1 MKLYGKWKKLPKP
14 PVSIN
19 REWRIS
25 KMFDYRAKP
34 FNLDDEDVAWVE
46 KTFSEM
52 TEDEKIQ
59 SLFFPCMRNY
69 DEASIDELLDTLHPC
84 GVMYRPCSA
93 EEAVNATNMF
103 RKKCKIPMLIAANLE
118 KGGNGIVNEGT
129 LIGAP
134 LQIAATDN
142 VENARRLGILC
153 AREGKAVG
161 ANYAFAPIIDIDYNF
176 RNPITN
182 TRTFGSDP
190 ARVAAFGAA
199 YTEECQKLGV
209 CVSIKHFPG
218 DGRDERDQHLVTSI
232 NDMSCEDWMA
242 TYGNNYKASIDKGA
256 LTVMVGHIMQPA
268 WQKRINPDLKD
279 EDIMPATLSPELIGP
294 EGLLRKYL
302 GFNGVICTDA
312 TTMAG
317 FTIPMDRSKSVPYS
331 IACGAD
337 IFLFNK
343 NMEEDLE
350 YMRKGVA
357 DGVITKE
364 RLDEAVKRVLALK
377 AALKLYK
384 QTEDLKVEDAL
395 AVLGCE
401 EHQQWAKEVADQAV
415 TLVKEE
421 KGVLPLDPV
430 HKKRV
435 LYCPIE
441 SEQGVSYS
449 VKAGVC
455 DHFKQ
460 LLEKEGFEVTTFV
473 PAPMFEGKTPRQD
486 EVTKGYDYIIYL
498 ANMSTKSNQTTVRIE
513 WQQPMGANCPHYLNS
528 VPTIFIS
535 VENPYHLL
543 DVPRIK
549 TFINAYNSNDYVLEA
564 IIDKIMGRSEFKGVN
579 PVDPFCGKWD
589 TRL

>member
-1 MKLYGKWKKLPKP
+1 
-14 PVSIN
+14 
-19 REWRIS
+19 
-25 KMFDYRAKP
+25 MFDYRAKP
-34 FNLDDEDVAWVE
+34 FYLDDEDVAWVE

-69 DEASIDELLDTLHPC
+69 DEASIDELLNTLHPC

-103 RKKCKIPMLIAANLE
+103 RKKSKIPMLIAANLE

-134 LQIAATDN
+134 LEIAATDN
-142 VENARRLGILC
+142 IENARRLGILC

-232 NDMSCEDWMA
+232 NDLSCEDWMA

-268 WQKRINPDLKD
+268 WEKRINPDLKD

-350 YMRKGVA
+350 YMRAGVR
-357 DGVITKE
+357 DGIITKE

-384 QTEDLKVEDAL
+384 QTEDLKLEDAL
-395 AVLGCE
+395 KVLGCE
-401 EHQQWAKEVADQAV
+401 EHQQWAKEIADQSV

-421 KGVLPLDPV
+421 KGVLPLNPN
-430 HKKRV
+430 KKRV
-435 LYCPIE
+435 LYYPIE
-441 SEQGVSYS
+441 SEQGVAYS

-455 DHFKQ
+455 DHFKE

-473 PAPMFEGKTPRQD
+473 PPQGFEGKTPRQD
-486 EVTKGYDYIIYL
+486 EVTKEYDYIIYL

-513 WQQPMGANCPHYLNS
+513 WAQPMGANCPHYLNS

>member
-190 ARVAAFGAA
+190 DRVAAFGAA

-513 WQQPMGANCPHYLNS
+513 WQQPMGANCPHYVNS

-543 DVPRIK
+543 DVPRVK
-549 TFINAYNSNDYVLEA
+549 TFINAYNSNDYVLDA
-564 IIDKIMGRSEFKGVN
+564 IIDKIMGRSEFKGKN

>member
-1 MKLYGKWKKLPKP
+1 
-14 PVSIN
+14 
-19 REWRIS
+19 
-25 KMFDYRAKP
+25 MFDYRAKP

-513 WQQPMGANCPHYLNS
+513 WQQPMGANCPHYVNS

-549 TFINAYNSNDYVLEA
+549 TFINTYNSNDDVLEA
-564 IIDKIMGRSEFKGVN
+564 LMDKLMGRSEFKGKN

>member
-218 DGRDERDQHLVTSI
+218 DGRDERDQHLVTPI

-513 WQQPMGANCPHYLNS
+513 WQQPMGANCPHYVNS

-543 DVPRIK
+543 DVPRVK
-549 TFINAYNSNDYVLEA
+549 TFINAYNSNDYVLDA
-564 IIDKIMGRSEFKGVN
+564 IIDKIMGRSEFKGKN

>member
-357 DGVITKE
+357 DGDITKE

-513 WQQPMGANCPHYLNS
+513 WQQPMGANCPHYVNS

-543 DVPRIK
+543 DVPRVK
-549 TFINAYNSNDYVLEA
+549 TFINAYNSNDYVLDA
-564 IIDKIMGRSEFKGVN
+564 IIDKIMGRSEFKGKN

>member
-1 MKLYGKWKKLPKP
+1 
-14 PVSIN
+14 
-19 REWRIS
+19 
-25 KMFDYRAKP
+25 MFDYRAKP

-69 DEASIDELLDTLHPC
+69 DEASIDELLNVMHPC

-134 LQIAATDN
+134 LEIAATDN

-232 NDMSCEDWMA
+232 NDLSCEDWMA

-421 KGVLPLDPV
+421 KGVLPLDPG
-430 HKKRV
+430 KKRV
-435 LYCPIE
+435 LYYPIE
-441 SEQGVSYS
+441 SEQGVGYS

-513 WQQPMGANCPHYLNS
+513 WQQPMGANCPHYVNS

-543 DVPRIK
+543 DVPRVK

>member
-1 MKLYGKWKKLPKP
+1 
-14 PVSIN
+14 
-19 REWRIS
+19 
-25 KMFDYRAKP
+25 MFDYRAKP

-232 NDMSCEDWMA
+232 NDLSCEDWMA

-543 DVPRIK
+543 DVPRVK
-549 TFINAYNSNDYVLEA
+549 TFINAYNSNDYVLDA
-564 IIDKIMGRSEFKGVN
+564 IIDKIMGRSECKGKSPSTPSAASGTPDCN
-579 PVDPFCGKWD
+579 CITPGC
-589 TRL
+589 TR

>member
-1 MKLYGKWKKLPKP
+1 
-14 PVSIN
+14 
-19 REWRIS
+19 
-25 KMFDYRAKP
+25 MFDYRAKP

-69 DEASIDELLDTLHPC
+69 DEASIDELLDVMHPC

-134 LQIAATDN
+134 LEIAATDN

-232 NDMSCEDWMA
+232 NDLSCEDWMA

-357 DGVITKE
+357 GGVITKE

-401 EHQQWAKEVADQAV
+401 EHQQWAKEVAAR
-415 TLVKEE
+415 
-421 KGVLPLDPV
+421 PSPSS
-430 HKKRV
+430 KRKRAC
-435 LYCPIE
+435 CP
-441 SEQGVSYS
+441 S
-449 VKAGVC
+449 
-455 DHFKQ
+455 
-460 LLEKEGFEVTTFV
+460 
-473 PAPMFEGKTPRQD
+473 TPSRN
-486 EVTKGYDYIIYL
+486 V
-498 ANMSTKSNQTTVRIE
+498 
-513 WQQPMGANCPHYLNS
+513 
-528 VPTIFIS
+528 
-535 VENPYHLL
+535 
-543 DVPRIK
+543 
-549 TFINAYNSNDYVLEA
+549 
-564 IIDKIMGRSEFKGVN
+564 
-579 PVDPFCGKWD
+579 
-589 TRL
+589 

>member
-1 MKLYGKWKKLPKP
+1 
-14 PVSIN
+14 
-19 REWRIS
+19 
-25 KMFDYRAKP
+25 MFDYRAKP

-218 DGRDERDQHLVTSI
+218 DGRDECDQHLVTSI

-513 WQQPMGANCPHYLNS
+513 WQQPMGANCPHYVNS

-543 DVPRIK
+543 DVPRVK
-549 TFINAYNSNDYVLEA
+549 TFINAYNSNDYVLDA
-564 IIDKIMGRSEFKGVN
+564 IIDKIMGRSEFKGKN

>member
-1 MKLYGKWKKLPKP
+1 
-14 PVSIN
+14 
-19 REWRIS
+19 
-25 KMFDYRAKP
+25 MFDYRAKP

-190 ARVAAFGAA
+190 DRVAAFGAA

-343 NMEEDLE
+343 NMKEDLE

-513 WQQPMGANCPHYLNS
+513 WQQPMGANCPHYVNS

-543 DVPRIK
+543 DVPRVK
-549 TFINAYNSNDYVLEA
+549 TFINAYNSNDYVLDA

>member
-1 MKLYGKWKKLPKP
+1 
-14 PVSIN
+14 
-19 REWRIS
+19 
-25 KMFDYRAKP
+25 MFDYRAKP
-34 FNLDDEDVAWVE
+34 FYLDDEDVAWVE

-134 LQIAATDN
+134 LEIAATDN
-142 VENARRLGILC
+142 IENARRLGILC

-232 NDMSCEDWMA
+232 NDLSCEDWMA

-268 WQKRINPDLKD
+268 WEKRINPDLKD

-350 YMRKGVA
+350 YMRAGVR
-357 DGVITKE
+357 DGIITKE

-384 QTEDLKVEDAL
+384 QTEDLKLEDAL
-395 AVLGCE
+395 KVLGCE
-401 EHQQWAKEVADQAV
+401 EHQQWAKEIADQSV

-421 KGVLPLDPV
+421 KGVLPLNPN
-430 HKKRV
+430 KKRV
-435 LYCPIE
+435 LYYPIE
-441 SEQGVSYS
+441 SEQGVAYS

-455 DHFKQ
+455 DHFKE

-473 PAPMFEGKTPRQD
+473 PPQGFEGKTPRQD
-486 EVTKGYDYIIYL
+486 EVTKEYDYIIYL

-513 WQQPMGANCPHYLNS
+513 WAQPMGANCPHYLNS

>member
-1 MKLYGKWKKLPKP
+1 
-14 PVSIN
+14 
-19 REWRIS
+19 
-25 KMFDYRAKP
+25 MFDYRAKP

-343 NMEEDLE
+343 NMKEDLE

-513 WQQPMGANCPHYLNS
+513 WQQPMGANCPHYVNS

-543 DVPRIK
+543 DVPRVK
-549 TFINAYNSNDYVLEA
+549 TFINAYNSNDYVLDA
-564 IIDKIMGRSEFKGVN
+564 IIDKIMGRSEFKGKN

>member
-1 MKLYGKWKKLPKP
+1 
-14 PVSIN
+14 
-19 REWRIS
+19 
-25 KMFDYRAKP
+25 MFDYRAKP

-395 AVLGCE
+395 KVLGCE

-460 LLEKEGFEVTTFV
+460 LLEREGFEVTTFV

-513 WQQPMGANCPHYLNS
+513 CQQPMGANCPHYVNS

-543 DVPRIK
+543 DVPRVK
-549 TFINAYNSNDYVLEA
+549 TFINAYNSNDYVLDA
-564 IIDKIMGRSEFKGVN
+564 IIDKIMGRSEFKGKN

>member
-1 MKLYGKWKKLPKP
+1 
-14 PVSIN
+14 
-19 REWRIS
+19 
-25 KMFDYRAKP
+25 MFDYRAKP

-513 WQQPMGANCPHYLNS
+513 WQQPMGANCPHYVNS

-543 DVPRIK
+543 DVPRVK
-549 TFINAYNSNDYVLEA
+549 TFINAYNSNDYVLDA